1 MICLI
6 IVFNANLN
14 IIHIKKNYKLK
25 NKEIL
30 IKELK
35 TLEIKIENFKEIIN
49 TMIEKLKNVKNN
61 MKIYLKIAIEI
72 IHSYNPQER
81 NNYVINIINEF
92 PNFNNN
98 IINDIN
104 DIIKYKNNQYKFKK
118 ITEIYYKMNNK
129 KNFYDEQI
137 INEDEKEFYKKINHN
152 FTKNPNELKKNNDI
166 NFDLNENNKFINS
179 FETFVSYKDNK
190 EYIIISIGYDSK
202 YYMNKF
208 KDLMNG
214 GQSSPIYQY
223 EIILYSLIDFKK
235 IKTLLNDSNVPRN
248 SKYFFDKISYK
259 EYLIIIFDNNLYIF
273 DITNNYEIIIFK
285 MEQYIQDCLLVFP
298 YNDFENNFITNSNN
312 QIKLYSLT
320 TGNFI
325 KDIVNNINNSIYWI
339 LSWFNNRNNS
349 YYIIYCFYNQN
360 SQNDQYYKISIINIL
375 TNETFFEFNNNNNYN
390 VIISNKNKNN
400 IDYLYLPKQN
410 YIEILDLFD
419 KKFINNIYLNNINIY
434 NNLFMW
440 NEKYFFNCNY
450 IIDIESSHINKLQV

>member
-1 MICLI
+1 
-6 IVFNANLN
+6 
-14 IIHIKKNYKLK
+14 
-25 NKEIL
+25 
-30 IKELK
+30 
-35 TLEIKIENFKEIIN
+35 
-49 TMIEKLKNVKNN
+49 
-61 MKIYLKIAIEI
+61 
-72 IHSYNPQER
+72 
-81 NNYVINIINEF
+81 
-92 PNFNNN
+92 
-98 IINDIN
+98 
-104 DIIKYKNNQYKFKK
+104 
-118 ITEIYYKMNNK
+118 
-129 KNFYDEQI
+129 
-137 INEDEKEFYKKINHN
+137 
-152 FTKNPNELKKNNDI
+152 
-166 NFDLNENNKFINS
+166 
-179 FETFVSYKDNK
+179 
-190 EYIIISIGYDSK
+190 
-202 YYMNKF
+202 MNKF

-298 YNDFENNFITNSNN
+298 YNDFENYFIINSNN
-312 QIKLYSLT
+312 QIKLYYLT
-320 TGNFI
+320 TGNVI

-360 SQNDQYYKISIINIL
+360 SQNNQYYKISIINIL

-434 NNLFMW
+434 NNIFMW

-450 IIDIESSHINKLQV
+450 IIDIESRTYKQNTNLNNHHHFHKIFHSLYGECLLLINNNKLELWN